1 MAIDIIHLR
10 NLMRLILAEPALET
24 RLLRTNIRE
33 ELARQRGDGEGG
45 MDFYTP
51 FWADAKAHARGGSNL
66 RDQTELRVRA
76 SARRRNLYPLLRDGF
91 LTWWEE
97 RRRRRNEPFTILNV
111 QVRGRFTLDGVGVI
125 RVENNLAFR
134 IGDDGLRVVYPYF
147 NDEPEITADMARIG
161 LWAMSQALPQYSIQ
175 DMRILDVVRG
185 RSYSIEEAPQS
196 GSEQRELSE
205 AYAAL
210 IDRWNILR
218 ASYD

>member
-76 SARRRNLYPLLRDGF
+76 SAQRRNLYPLLRDGF

-196 GSEQRELSE
+196 ESEQRELSE

>member
-76 SARRRNLYPLLRDGF
+76 SAQRRNLYPLLRDGF

>member
-76 SARRRNLYPLLRDGF
+76 SAQRRNLYPLLRDGF

-147 NDEPEITADMARIG
+147 NDEPAITADMARIG